1 VSPSSDRVN
10 SLNLLQV
17 ESRHII
23 GHGDHSDWLHRL
35 VVFLN
40 HLKIQ
45 DSLIGCPKVS
55 LGALHELL
63 LNLVLLNSDEEL
75 DLEVL
80 CKRFLRVGPSLL
92 TDVVGTHDLR
102 HAVRFAG
109 HKSLEHLNV
118 LGEIN
123 VDTLS
128 RLLGQFLEIRAV
140 CFDRVLVLK
149 GTEKASLDVI
159 PVILLNLEDFR
170 LSHQAWAQ
178 PQ

>member
-1 VSPSSDRVN
+1 MSPSSDGVN

-40 HLKIQ
+40 HIKIQ

-80 CKRFLRVGPSLL
+80 CKRFLRVGTSLI
-92 TDVVGTHDLR
+92 TDVVGTQDLSGDC
-102 HAVRFAG
+102 VPFEPELWYG
-109 HKSLEHLNV
+109 VWFSSQKS
-118 LGEIN
+118 I
-123 VDTLS
+123 D
-128 RLLGQFLEIRAV
+128 
-140 CFDRVLVLK
+140 LVGFK
-149 GTEKASLDVI
+149 
-159 PVILLNLEDFR
+159 
-170 LSHQAWAQ
+170 
-178 PQ
+178 